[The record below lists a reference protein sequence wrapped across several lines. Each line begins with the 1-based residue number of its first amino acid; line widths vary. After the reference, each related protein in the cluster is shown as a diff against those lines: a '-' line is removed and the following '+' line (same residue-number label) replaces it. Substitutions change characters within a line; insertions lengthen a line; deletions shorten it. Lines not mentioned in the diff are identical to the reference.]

1 MARGT
6 KAAAPKG
13 KRPGGRPSLYKV
25 EYPAQAEKLCKLGA
39 VDTELADFFGVA
51 LSTLNKWKLDHP
63 EFSESLKRGKI
74 LADAEVADKLF
85 HRATGYKHEAVK
97 ILVVAG
103 SVERVPYVEHY
114 PPDTTA
120 AIFWLKNRQPAKWR
134 DKPPEAGEDED
145 EVPKSVAVT
154 VKDARKPDEP
164 DA

>member
-1 MARGT
+1 MARGK
-6 KAAAPKG
+6 KAAAPVG
-13 KRPGGRPSLYKV
+13 KRPGGRPSLYKA
-25 EYPAQAEKLCKLGA
+25 EFAEQASKLCKLGA
-39 VDTELADFFGVA
+39 TDIELADFFGV
-51 LSTLNKWKLDHP
+51 TEKTINNWKTAHP
-63 EFSESLKRGKI
+63 EFLQSLKAGKS
-74 LADAEVADKLF
+74 LADAEVAEKLF
-85 HRATGYKHEAVK
+85 QRATGYKHDAVK

-103 SVERVPYVEHY
+103 TVAEVPYVEHY

-134 DKPPEAGEDED
+134 DKPPETGEDED